1 VEGGP
6 ALAGRRVLAVDDG
19 PTLTHGGMPAGAAE
33 LAARR
38 AGAVLVDPR
47 PFARGS
53 LRDVFARYPALG
65 PVLPAVGYGAAQLD
79 ELRATIDAVPC
90 DVVLLGTPVD
100 LRRAFA
106 VRPPVV
112 RVRYEVEE
120 AREGAFEE
128 VLAGL

>member
-1 VEGGP
+1 
-6 ALAGRRVLAVDDG
+6 
-19 PTLTHGGMPAGAAE
+19 
-33 LAARR
+33 
-38 AGAVLVDPR
+38 
-47 PFARGS
+47 
-53 LRDVFARYPALG
+53 
-65 PVLPAVGYGAAQLD
+65 VLPAVGYGPAQLD

-120 AREGAFEE
+120 AGDGAFEE
-128 VLAGL
+128 VLRGL